1 MAVDNPTVVQEAS
14 TASHEWKNVN
24 AQVSALL
31 ASILQRVQKG
41 QEQNEEQDKDQKEGQ
56 EKEEGQDKPKAKDKP
71 RSVEIQVGKTK
82 VFKGIEGQEPQKNT
96 LTPAQVSALQKLV
109 DTPSTEAGQNLDSSV
124 QNLGRVVTVRV
135 DKEPVLRVSNGQID
149 NKLAPEPQ
157 QERTPEPQLEAI
169 TQPQKERAV
178 PEFVNTSQS
187 SARFPE
193 IPADFGIE
201 AAKGINADD
210 VAASGDGLFA
220 RSYLNLETIRQDLN
234 DSYRRGSEPGFE
246 FIANAPHVAPLRERF
261 EAEKTNFEF
270 RLNNAIEQGKYNIPE
285 AKASEQTTP
294 QPTAPEQ
301 TQPEPLEPLGHHQP
315 LGQQESLQTE
325 NTHIQ
330 VENQPEP
337 EATQAEA
344 QAELVSEE
352 QQPGAE
358 TTVEEIATKPTHEPV
373 TETPVSETQAE
384 VEEPGSEPKPEAIT
398 TESKTEIEQQPEP
411 TPKRSLG
418 EIISKD
424 LANSFELPPETKEY
438 FRETGTAIKEGAKA
452 AWAKFMVK
460 AKATAIA
467 GVNQAKTQLHSRQAA
482 NTAVQLLNSDPQGR
496 SFKGEDYNITAI
508 NRHTISITDA
518 EQKEILR
525 FEETPLG
532 PKILKSELTPKQL
545 KEFAQVRGQLQK
557 HGTENLL
564 NIQPT
569 ARMQFLQ
576 GFAPQGDRAEVQKLH
591 NNSTISRVEQI
602 SKTLKPTQTTRNTE
616 THELG
621 DYAIKR
627 QGDNLEV
634 VHRERGAVLTRSNG
648 QVQGNLSDRDIAH
661 FKGLSNQVSALLV
674 QTEPE
679 KTPVAAAKASTTKT
693 TNPSSKPEIDM
704 GD

>member
-24 AQVSALL
+24 AQFSALL
-31 ASILQRVQKG
+31 TSILQRIPKS
-41 QEQNEEQDKDQKEGQ
+41 QEQNTEQEKEGQ
-56 EKEEGQDKPKAKDKP
+56 GKQKDKDKP

-82 VFKGIEGQEPQKNT
+82 VFKGTEGQEPQKNT
-96 LTPAQVSALQKLV
+96 LSPAQISALEKLV
-109 DTPSTEAGQNLDSSV
+109 NTPSTEAGQDLDSSV
-124 QNLGRVVTVRV
+124 QNLGRIVTVRV
-135 DKEPVLRVSNGQID
+135 DKEPILRIANGQLE

-157 QERTPEPQLEAI
+157 QERISKPQPEADSWRASI
-169 TQPQKERAV
+169 AQPEQQRAV
-178 PEFVNTSQS
+178 PEFANTSQS
-187 SARFPE
+187 SPRFPE

-210 VAASGDGLFA
+210 VIASGDTLFA
-220 RSYLNLETIRQDLN
+220 HSYLSLETIRQDLN

-246 FIANAPHVAPLRERF
+246 FVATAPHVAPLRERF
-261 EAEKTNFEF
+261 ETEKANFES
-270 RLNNAIEQGKYNIPE
+270 RLNNAIEQGSYKTPSVQ
-285 AKASEQTTP
+285 APEQTTP
-294 QPTAPEQ
+294 
-301 TQPEPLEPLGHHQP
+301 EPLGHHQP
-315 LGQQESLQTE
+315 LGHYEPLQTE
-325 NTHIQ
+325 SSHQ
-330 VENQPEP
+330 EAAQPG
-337 EATQAEA
+337 
-344 QAELVSEE
+344 LLSEE
-352 QQPGAE
+352 QPE
-358 TTVEEIATKPTHEPV
+358 SELTVEASATDPVLEPAAEPQIPEAQTEVKEPESESEPELEPV
-373 TETPVSETQAE
+373 AV
-384 VEEPGSEPKPEAIT
+384 T

-411 TPKRSLG
+411 QPKRSLG

-424 LANSFELPPETKEY
+424 LANSFDLPPETKEY
-438 FRETGTAIKEGAKA
+438 FKETGTAIKEGAKA